1 MNKKNI
7 TGLTISI
14 ILLMVAAVFYKGLF
28 QSNNRPGDNELG
40 YYFDLNTRE
49 LFIRDGTMRPP
60 IEAPSG
66 ADEDGKPA
74 GVRAYV
80 YGKAAGDSDNIK
92 IAFLEYEVPGG
103 AMISNPEVIKWVSAT
118 SLNGARLR
126 QSCVQ
131 RCIEQGYIER
141 VYPRSR

>member
-1 MNKKNI
+1 MSKKNI
-7 TGLTISI
+7 ISLTLSI
-14 ILLMVAAVFYKGLF
+14 IFIVLAVIFYKGLSK
-28 QSNNRPGDNELG
+28 SNNRPGDNELG

-60 IEAPSG
+60 IDAPSG

-80 YGKAAGDSDNIK
+80 YGKAAGDSDDIK

-103 AMISNPEVIKWVSAT
+103 AMISDPEAIQWVSAT
-118 SLNGARLR
+118 SVNGSRLR

-131 RCIEQGYIER
+131 RCIEQGYTER
-141 VYPRSR
+141 VYPRSQ